1 MALLDSDFNILS
13 RAIYNDAVDNAI
25 YNVRQLQ
32 DSSIVFCGFTT
43 YNLYGWIGKLDK
55 NGNKLWEREFQHGNS
70 GANIFA
76 DFQQTPWDKGFILTG
91 STVENF
97 NQDLWLVKLDSNGML
112 LPDTVNTGT
121 FEVSNERF
129 EMQLYPNP
137 ASEQTVVQYNIP
149 SEQNEAE
156 LTISDVQGRIL
167 RTEKLSPLKH
177 THALGVSE
185 WAAGVYFI
193 TLKSGEDL
201 ITKKLLKQ

>member
-1 MALLDSDFNILS
+1 LDSDFNILS

-70 GANIFA
+70 SFNIFA

-91 STVENF
+91 STDENY

-167 RTEKLSPLKH
+167 RNEKLSPLKH